1 MPQMDKSQ
9 LQSHNPWWLRPELI
23 LEDSKILEFEKQK
36 FQWQPKIFK
45 KKELNKDVIF
55 TLRGPRQVG
64 KTTFIKLLIKKLLLK
79 DKHTKEA
86 IFYFACDRI
95 ADFNELYN
103 LIKSYLDFIRPRT
116 NKRIFIFLD
125 EISFVKDWQRAIKQL
140 KDQGKLKKAVLIL
153 TGSNT
158 LDLKYSSER
167 MPGRRGEAS
176 KLDREILPLNF
187 KEYLELIQK
196 DLIELSSQELSQL
209 HLPKLKK
216 LFEDYLLTG
225 GFIANVNE
233 FHQKKYI
240 SPIRFEVYSSWIE
253 GDLHKIGKSEKTLLR
268 LSEQIEKHLTSSVS
282 FYKLA
287 KETGLASYATIE
299 DYVDI
304 LEKMFVLIRLDYF
317 DISQKKPDYKK
328 NHKFYFS
335 DPFVLYTLLSKTKGF
350 LDDPFNFSKR
360 EFITREKQP
369 IWSELSVV
377 SLFSRLY
384 PQIYYGKI
392 GDREIDLVA
401 RKEGKYIFCEVKY
414 QEKASL
420 QDFHW
425 IDQAISK
432 KEKLIVITK
441 QDFAVGKNRVLV
453 PREVFLVKY
462 NDFLK

>member
-1 MPQMDKSQ
+1 MPKIDKSQ
-9 LQSHNPWWLRPELI
+9 LQSHNPWWIRPELI
-23 LEDSKILEFEKQK
+23 LEDNKILEFENQK
-36 FQWQPKIFK
+36 FQWQPKIFERE
-45 KKELNKDVIF
+45 ELNKDAIF

-79 DKHTKEA
+79 DKLEKEA

-95 ADFNELYN
+95 TDFNELYN
-103 LIKSYLDFIRPRT
+103 LIESYLDFIRPRT

-153 TGSNT
+153 TGSNA

-167 MPGRRGEAS
+167 MLGRRGQIS
-176 KLDREILPLNF
+176 KLDRKILPLDF

-196 DLIELSSQELSQL
+196 DLIKLSSQELSQL

-225 GFIANVNE
+225 GFIANINE

-240 SPIRFEVYSSWIE
+240 SPIRFEIYSSWIE
-253 GDLHKIGKSEKTLLR
+253 GDLHKVGKSEKILLK
-268 LSEQIEKHLTSSVS
+268 LSEQIEKHLTSSAS

-304 LEKMFVLIRLDYF
+304 LEKMFVLLRLDYF
-317 DISQKKPDYKK
+317 DISQRKPDYKK
-328 NHKFYFS
+328 NHKLYFS
-335 DPFVLYTLLSKTKGF
+335 DSFVLYALLSKAKGF
-350 LDDPFNFSKR
+350 LDNPFNFAKR
-360 EFITREKQP
+360 EFITREKQS

-384 PQIYYGKI
+384 AQIYYGKI
-392 GDREIDLVA
+392 GDKEIDLVA
-401 RKEGKYIFCEVKY
+401 REQGKYIFCEIKY
-414 QEKASL
+414 QEKVNL
-420 QDFHW
+420 QDFNW
-425 IDQAISK
+425 ADQTISK
-432 KEKLIVITK
+432 KEKLIIITK
-441 QDFAVGKNRVLV
+441 QDFEIEKNRILL
-453 PREVFLVKY
+453 PREVFLAKY
-462 NDFLK
+462 EEFLK